1 MIQLPLEYQ
10 SGTTFLA
17 DLNPEYY
24 ITNKKHVIAKLTADN
39 AWAKPIQ
46 RIAPI
51 DFIELSETKFKEL
64 NEPYDQL
71 QEYLK
76 TDVAKHGNHDQS
88 THGNRRSGVS
98 STVVSDTQRFTADW
112 GGLSINM
119 VDGSMPT
126 AGFMVAKP
134 PEFSKIVDAKDFFDD
149 KKGPKIL
156 ADYMKAN
163 KNDLATGKN
172 YLGTWL
178 EEAKVYLD
186 VSENIMDKAEAKK
199 LGQERNQLAIYD
211 VVGKDSIKTGGTGN
225 VEKGS
230 EYSSNQGHLT
240 DERERIGRL
249 RSGTLGETNSSEVDK
264 HLAGVIQKHG
274 DHDQKTHGNNRRA
287 TFESPAFSDDEYDA
301 LTSYSGSAT
310 VQINHQ
316 LRGFSRTRG
325 IQPAQG
331 AWQLSEEKI
340 NKIVKKMDS
349 AIDKSVL
356 SERLTL
362 EREIKEDSLRS
373 GLFSTIKG
381 KTISDKGFLSLRKGK
396 SNLPPLRGFVKM
408 RIVAP
413 AGSKALDLS
422 FINPN
427 AMGEVIFPRDTKIKV
442 TQILGQGEDT
452 TVIGEIVG

>member
-1 MIQLPLEYQ
+1 MLVTNPKVSRLAAVGRFYVPLSQAKQNELVTAISTIDKLDGLPSWMSEYFAQ
-10 SGTTFLA
+10 VEQMFEQDKSDA
-17 DLNPEYY
+17 
-24 ITNKKHVIAKLTADN
+24 I
-39 AWAKPIQ
+39 
-46 RIAPI
+46 
-51 DFIELSETKFKEL
+51 
-64 NEPYDQL
+64 
-71 QEYLK
+71 
-76 TDVAKHGNHDQS
+76 AKHG
-88 THGNRRSGVS
+88 
-98 STVVSDTQRFTADW
+98 
-112 GGLSINM
+112 
-119 VDGSMPT
+119 
-126 AGFMVAKP
+126 K
-134 PEFSKIVDAKDFFDD
+134 
-149 KKGPKIL
+149 
-156 ADYMKAN
+156 
-163 KNDLATGKN
+163 
-172 YLGTWL
+172 
-178 EEAKVYLD
+178 
-186 VSENIMDKAEAKK
+186 
-199 LGQERNQLAIYD
+199 
-211 VVGKDSIKTGGTGN
+211 
-225 VEKGS
+225 
-230 EYSSNQGHLT
+230 
-240 DERERIGRL
+240 
-249 RSGTLGETNSSEVDK
+249 
-264 HLAGVIQKHG
+264 
-274 DHDQKTHGNNRRA
+274 HDQKTHGNNRRA

-381 KTISDKGFLSLRKGK
+381 KTISDKGFLSLRKGE

-422 FINPN
+422 FINAN
-427 AMGEVIFPRDTKIKV
+427 SMGEVIFPRDTKIKV

>member
-10 SGTTFLA
+10 SGTTLLA

-24 ITNKKHVIAKLTADN
+24 ITNKKHVIAKLTANN

-71 QEYLK
+71 QEYLQ
-76 TDVAKHGNHDQS
+76 TDVTKHGNHDQS
-88 THGNRRSGVS
+88 S
-98 STVVSDTQRFTADW
+98 
-112 GGLSINM
+112 
-119 VDGSMPT
+119 
-126 AGFMVAKP
+126 
-134 PEFSKIVDAKDFFDD
+134 
-149 KKGPKIL
+149 
-156 ADYMKAN
+156 
-163 KNDLATGKN
+163 
-172 YLGTWL
+172 
-178 EEAKVYLD
+178 
-186 VSENIMDKAEAKK
+186 
-199 LGQERNQLAIYD
+199 
-211 VVGKDSIKTGGTGN
+211 
-225 VEKGS
+225 
-230 EYSSNQGHLT
+230 
-240 DERERIGRL
+240 
-249 RSGTLGETNSSEVDK
+249 
-264 HLAGVIQKHG
+264 
-274 DHDQKTHGNNRRA
+274 HGNNRRA

-331 AWQLSEEKI
+331 AWRLSEEKI

-422 FINPN
+422 FINAN
-427 AMGEVIFPRDTKIKV
+427 SMGEVIFPRDTKIKV

>member
-1 MIQLPLEYQ
+1 LLLTNPRISTLAAMSKVFAPLSPQSNRDLLKILSVTNEFDLLPEWVVV
-10 SGTTFLA
+10 
-17 DLNPEYY
+17 
-24 ITNKKHVIAKLTADN
+24 HLTQVEQMFEQDKSDA
-39 AWAKPIQ
+39 I
-46 RIAPI
+46 
-51 DFIELSETKFKEL
+51 
-64 NEPYDQL
+64 
-71 QEYLK
+71 
-76 TDVAKHGNHDQS
+76 AKHG
-88 THGNRRSGVS
+88 
-98 STVVSDTQRFTADW
+98 
-112 GGLSINM
+112 
-119 VDGSMPT
+119 
-126 AGFMVAKP
+126 K
-134 PEFSKIVDAKDFFDD
+134 
-149 KKGPKIL
+149 
-156 ADYMKAN
+156 
-163 KNDLATGKN
+163 
-172 YLGTWL
+172 
-178 EEAKVYLD
+178 
-186 VSENIMDKAEAKK
+186 
-199 LGQERNQLAIYD
+199 
-211 VVGKDSIKTGGTGN
+211 
-225 VEKGS
+225 
-230 EYSSNQGHLT
+230 
-240 DERERIGRL
+240 
-249 RSGTLGETNSSEVDK
+249 
-264 HLAGVIQKHG
+264 
-274 DHDQKTHGNNRRA
+274 HDQKTHGNNRRA

-331 AWQLSEEKI
+331 AWRLSEEKI

-422 FINPN
+422 FINAN
-427 AMGEVIFPRDTKIKV
+427 SMGEVIFPRDTKIKV